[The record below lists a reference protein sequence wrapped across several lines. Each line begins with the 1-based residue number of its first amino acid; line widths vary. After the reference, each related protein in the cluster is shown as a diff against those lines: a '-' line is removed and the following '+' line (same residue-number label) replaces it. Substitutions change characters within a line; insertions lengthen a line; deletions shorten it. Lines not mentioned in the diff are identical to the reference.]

1 VTGVILV
8 SHTALSMT
16 TKFQGDQASTAHPFR
31 TQTGA
36 DVLIVVPTLNEADHI
51 ADVVAALQADLG
63 CSDALIAVSDGGSS
77 DQTPAIVERIGAA
90 DPRVRLLMTVD
101 RLSTSASINRAVES
115 YGRGRRWLVRLDAHA
130 RYPKD
135 YASRLVEKAIE
146 TGASSIV
153 TPMFTIGETCFQR
166 AAAAA
171 QNSFL
176 GTGGSAHR
184 LLNRGGWVEHGHH
197 ALFDLARFRELGGYD
212 DKLNFNEDAEFDRRL
227 IKSGGT
233 IWLADDLIVTYV
245 PRKNTISLFTQY
257 VKHGRG
263 RAHTFARH
271 GGRYRIRHFI
281 LPSVAPIIILALLAP
296 LYWPLAVPASAW
308 VLVCLSYGIALGIRH
323 NDFCAAASGYASM
336 VMQVA
341 WSFGHWR
348 EIIAIG
354 AHRLFGA
361 RQSRRGLA

>member
-1 VTGVILV
+1 M
-8 SHTALSMT
+8 S
-16 TKFQGDQASTAHPFR
+16 TKCQGEQAAMVHLPPLP
-31 TQTGA
+31 TGA

-51 ADVVAALQADLG
+51 GDVIAALQADCR
-63 CSDALIAVSDGGSS
+63 CSEALITVSDGGSS
-77 DQTPAIVERIGAA
+77 DQTPAIVQRIGST
-90 DPRVRLLMTVD
+90 DPRVRMLTTVE
-101 RLSTSASINRAVES
+101 RLNTSASINRAVEF
-115 YGRGRRWLVRLDAHA
+115 YGSGRRWLVRLDAHA
-130 RYPKD
+130 KYPKN

-146 TGASSIV
+146 TRASSVV
-153 TPMFTIGETCFQR
+153 TPMFTMGETCFQR

-184 LLNRGGWVEHGHH
+184 LPNRGGWVEHGHH

-227 IKSGGT
+227 MKSGGR
-233 IWLADDLIVTYV
+233 IWLADDLVVTYV
-245 PRKNTISLFTQY
+245 PRKTTLSLFKQY

-281 LPSVAPIIILALLAP
+281 LPSVAPIIILALVAP
-296 LYWPLAVPASAW
+296 FYWPLAVPASVWA
-308 VLVCLSYGIALGIRH
+308 LVCLSYGIVLGIKHR
-323 NDFCAAASGYASM
+323 DFCAAASGYASM

-348 EIIAIG
+348 EIIAIR
-354 AHRLFGA
+354 AT
-361 RQSRRGLA
+361 RR